1 MRVVLLTLLIAGCGS
16 PAASPTAPGE
26 GSATVTEPSAACTEA
41 YDITSTPGTTFG
53 DVADDAVVP
62 WPIPGVTFT
71 ATVERTGNAVRI
83 VGVLLNTTSSSVTV
97 DYLTGGVI
105 GIATNPFQVDIDVQP
120 LTALG
125 PEVYPSPRRATLPAG
140 GNVTYVVTRCPP
152 FPAHVRWTF
161 SPWRGAAVQGDVVVR

>member
-26 GSATVTEPSAACTEA
+26 GSATVNEPSAACTEA
-41 YDITSTPGTTFG
+41 SDITSTPGTTFG

-105 GIATNPFQVDIDVQP
+105 GIATNPFPVDIDVQP

-125 PEVYPSPRRATLPAG
+125 PEVYPAPRRVALPPG
-140 GNVTYVVTRCPP
+140 GNVAYSVARCPT